1 MLKKRVQDPKAKR
14 AAILASAARLFAQQG
29 YETTS
34 IAAIAGDAGVAV
46 GSVYRQFSDKVA
58 VLSALHHDLEHD
70 LITVMETV
78 WAQDLPYPDRFRPMF
93 AALFAALTEIHAMM
107 PILAMTKEL
116 VGSEGYAPGNA
127 MIAAIRRMYFDGVE
141 KGALRSY
148 PPEIMPSILH
158 GMVNGG
164 LSAWAAN
171 PSKAAEENIVS
182 TLTDVARAIAK
193 I

>member
-14 AAILASAARLFAQQG
+14 VAILASAARLFAQQG
-29 YETTS
+29 YEATS

-46 GSVYRQFSDKVA
+46 GSVYRQFPDKVA
-58 VLSALHHDLEHD
+58 VLSALHHDLEHG
-70 LITVMETV
+70 LISVMEAA
-78 WAQDLPYPDRFRPMF
+78 WADDLPYLERFKPMF
-93 AALFAALTEIHAMM
+93 AALFAALTEIHSIM

-116 VGSEGYAPGNA
+116 VGNGDYISGEA
-127 MIAAIRRMYFDGVE
+127 MIAAIRRMYFEGVE
-141 KGALRSY
+141 NGALRDY
-148 PPEIMPSILH
+148 LPEIMPSLLH

-171 PSKAAEENIVS
+171 PSKTTQDDIVA
-182 TLTDVARAIAK
+182 TLTDAAQAIAK